1 MQDSARSHRIE
12 QMFSFLHE
20 YIGGRVITLGYPK
33 YTGAGM
39 DWHQYSPDLIP
50 YDYFLWGT
58 LKDIV
63 YRNNPTTLD
72 ELEQSICAA
81 TESISV
87 QTLQNVMTHFVAR
100 LRHLSSVSG
109 YHFEHIVM

>member
-1 MQDSARSHRIE
+1 VSWPKQV
-12 QMFSFLHE
+12 FTVLHE
-20 YIGGRVITLGYPK
+20 YFGERVIALGFPK

-39 DWHQYSPDLIP
+39 DWPPYSPDLTP
-50 YDYFLWGT
+50 CDYFLWDA
-58 LKDIV
+58 LKNIV

-72 ELEQSICAA
+72 ELEQPICAA

-87 QTLQNVMTHFVAR
+87 QTLQNVIANFVAR
-100 LRHLSSVSG
+100 LRHLSCVSG

>member
-1 MQDSARSHRIE
+1 MQDDARPHRTE
-12 QMFSFLHE
+12 QVFSFLHE
-20 YIGGRVITLGYPK
+20 YFWERVIALGYPK
-33 YTGAGM
+33 Y
-39 DWHQYSPDLIP
+39 WPPYLPDLTP
-50 YDYFLWGT
+50 CDYFLWGA

-87 QTLQNVMTHFVAR
+87 QTLQNVMANFVAR
-100 LRHLSSVSG
+100 LRHLSSVGG
-109 YHFEHIVM
+109 YHFEHMVM